1 MDDACP
7 TTGGKTVCRN
17 AKTKIILICP
27 PDRTGRYKKHL
38 AKAGDNWKQPFTY
51 LLLSKEISIDDMT
64 LL

>member
-38 AKAGDNWKQPFTY
+38 AKAGDN
-51 LLLSKEISIDDMT
+51 
-64 LL
+64 